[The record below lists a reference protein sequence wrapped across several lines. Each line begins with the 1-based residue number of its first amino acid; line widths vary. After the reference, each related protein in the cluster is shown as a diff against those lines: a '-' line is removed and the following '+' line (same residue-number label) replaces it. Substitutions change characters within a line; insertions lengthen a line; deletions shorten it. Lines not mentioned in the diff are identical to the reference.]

1 MSASRGRASS
11 RVARPN
17 VAVRA
22 EPRSVGSAGA
32 RDPLTREV
40 RLLGAL
46 LGQVLAE
53 QEGAP
58 ALELVERVR
67 ERTIAL
73 RRDGDP
79 AVRAALDAELATL
92 STREIATLARAFSTY
107 FQLVNLAEEK
117 ERVRQLRRRARAAGR
132 APLDDSL
139 DEAVVLLRRT
149 GLSRDA
155 IAGRMAGLRI
165 SPVLTAHPTEA
176 RRRTVL
182 VALRRVYALL
192 DRLDDPRLTPADDAE
207 VRRRLREEIT
217 LLWRTADLR
226 QARPTPL
233 DEVRSAM
240 VFFDATLFTATPDL
254 YRAAD
259 GALDAVDSLK
269 GGAGTGAASGIGSAA
284 DHGRTGTRAPA
295 SPAFLAWGSWIG
307 GDRDGHPYV
316 TAETTTEAFRIQA
329 DHLLHGYEAVATRLM
344 AALAARPRPGV
355 PLAPALVRR
364 LARDEDDLPES
375 MREMAARFPHEP
387 YRRRL
392 GAIAERLRRTRA
404 YLAERPGAQGGRYT
418 NPEELLLELGEL
430 REALVADGLER
441 LAYGGLQEFRWQVE
455 TFGFHLASLEV
466 RQHAAVHRAARS
478 ALEAAPPDLARQVAP
493 GVTAAE
499 VLATFRAMAALQ
511 RRAGEAAIHRYV
523 ISFTTGPEDVA
534 TVRWL
539 AARAADPAIS
549 ASTTSGFP
557 PGTPTLDVVP
567 LFESAEAL
575 ESAGSILTALVA
587 DPAYREHLRD
597 RGDRQEVMLGYSDSN
612 KESGY
617 VAANWLLYRAQE
629 ELVAAARASG
639 VKLTLFHG
647 RGGAIGRG
655 GGPTHRAVLAAP
667 AGAVD
672 GRLKLTEQGE
682 VVAERYANPV
692 IARRGLEQV
701 TSATLLAAHVTD
713 GGITSAGSA
722 DAVRSGVA
730 DGRAVMDELAAE
742 ARRAYRALVWDE
754 PAFERVFGQAT
765 PIAAISGLRLGSR
778 PAARGPGLTGT
789 AATPAAGG
797 APAVLGEP
805 RGASLASL
813 ASLRAIPWVF
823 AWTQVRL
830 NLPGWFGLGSAL
842 AAFER
847 THGEAGM
854 ADLAAMHR
862 RWPFFRGLLQNAEVA
877 LARSDL
883 AVGRRYAALAGADG
897 TRLAERVEAEHA
909 RTVRLL
915 LRISGRAALL
925 DGVPALQ
932 RSIAL
937 RAPYLDPLNELQV
950 LLLGRLRG
958 VPEGHPSRV
967 ELERLVALTIS
978 GIAAGVQGTG

>member
-1 MSASRGRASS
+1 MSDRLPRRSARA
-11 RVARPN
+11 ARSN
-17 VAVRA
+17 AAVRA

-32 RDPLTREV
+32 RDPLAREV

-53 QEGAP
+53 QEGAA

-73 RRDGDP
+73 RRDGDS
-79 AVRAALDAELATL
+79 AIRAALDAELATL
-92 STREIATLARAFSTY
+92 GTGEIEVLARAFSTY

-132 APLDDSL
+132 APLDDSFG
-139 DEAVVLLRRT
+139 EAVSLLRRA
-149 GLSRDA
+149 GLSRDD
-155 IAGRMAGLRI
+155 ITGRLAGLRI

-182 VALRRVYALL
+182 VALRRVYAEL
-192 DRLDDPRLTPADDAE
+192 DRLDDPRLTPTDDAE

-226 QARPTPL
+226 QARPTPS

-240 VFFDATLFTATPDL
+240 VFFDATLFMATPDL

-259 GALDAVDSLK
+259 RALDSVADRAADRGIGVPV
-269 GGAGTGAASGIGSAA
+269 GTGAAM
-284 DHGRTGTRAPA
+284 DDGRTGTRPPG

-307 GDRDGHPYV
+307 SDRDGHPYV

-329 DHLLHGYEAVATRLM
+329 DHLFHGYEAVATRLM
-344 AALAARPRPGV
+344 TTLAARPRPGV
-355 PLAPALVRR
+355 PASPALARR

-375 MREMAARFPHEP
+375 MREMASRFPHEP

-404 YLAERPGAQGGRYT
+404 HLAEQPGPQGGRYG
-418 NPEELLLELGEL
+418 NPDELLRELAEL
-430 REALVADGLER
+430 RDALVDDGLER
-441 LAYGGLQEFRWQVE
+441 LAFGALQEFRWQVE

-466 RQHAAVHRAARS
+466 RQHAAVHRAAQS
-478 ALEAAPPDLARQVAP
+478 ALEAVPPDLERELAP

-511 RRAGEAAIHRYV
+511 RRAGEAAIFRYV
-523 ISFTTGPEDVA
+523 VSFTAGPEDVA

-539 AARAADPAIS
+539 AARAADPTIPAGS
-549 ASTTSGFP
+549 TSGVP

-575 ESAGSILTALVA
+575 ESAGAILAALA
-587 DPAYREHLRD
+587 GDPAYREHLRD

-629 ELVAAARASG
+629 DLVAAARACG
-639 VKLTLFHG
+639 LELTLFHG

-655 GGPTHRAVLAAP
+655 GGPSHRAVLAAP

-682 VVAERYANPV
+682 VIAARYANPV

-701 TSATLLAAHVTD
+701 ASATLLTAAHVTED
-713 GGITSAGSA
+713 GVAPSG
-722 DAVRSGVA
+722 SGVSVASVAA
-730 DGRAVMDELAAE
+730 DGRAVMEELAAE
-742 ARRAYRALVWDE
+742 AGRAYRALVWDE
-754 PAFERVFGQAT
+754 PAFERVFDAAT

-778 PAARGPGLTGT
+778 PAARGRGSAST
-789 AATPAAGG
+789 AA
-797 APAVLGEP
+797 APRAEGTRAVHGEP
-805 RGASLASL
+805 GGASL

-830 NLPGWFGLGSAL
+830 NLPGWYGLGSAL
-842 AAFER
+842 AAYER

-883 AVGRRYAALAGADG
+883 AVGRRYAALAGAEG
-897 TRLAERVEAEHA
+897 LRLAERVEAEHD

-958 VPEGHPSRV
+958 VPEGHPSRA
-967 ELERLVALTIS
+967 ELERLVGLTIS